1 MIAWAAG
8 ESAAVTL
15 RFLVY
20 VDLLLLAGLALC
32 ARRTMPFAVSE
43 LMISALAGAGAVLT
57 AAQFAATALAMT
69 GGDTAMLD
77 REMLRYLAVQ
87 TPMGISSIVRF
98 VLLALIAAVA
108 ISSFRARSTILLLAI
123 AALATLAWSGHAG
136 ASEGSIGILHRASDI
151 VHLVAASAWLGTL
164 VLLLLAIT
172 QLGTPTTELITALR
186 RFAVTGTVIVGALIV
201 SGVVNL
207 WAIVGFEA
215 LPAVVAT
222 EYGRTL
228 ILKLLLFA
236 AMLSFA
242 AYNRWRLTPRLE
254 RAADESVR
262 SLRASVSLEAAAA
275 VGVILTV
282 AFLGT
287 QSPTG

>member
-20 VDLLLLAGLALC
+20 LDLVLLAGLTLC
-32 ARRTMPFAVSE
+32 ARRTIPFGVSE
-43 LMISALAGAGAVLT
+43 RMISALAGAGVLLT
-57 AAQFAATALAMT
+57 LTQLAATALAMT

-77 REMLRYLAVQ
+77 REMLRYLAIQ
-87 TPMGISSIVRF
+87 TPMGISSIARF
-98 VLLALIAAVA
+98 VLLALIAVVA
-108 ISSFRARSTILLLAI
+108 ISSLRARSTIPLLAV

-136 ASEGSIGILHRASDI
+136 ASDGGIGMLHRASDI
-151 VHLVAASAWLGTL
+151 VHLIAASAWLGTL

-186 RFAVTGTVIVGALIV
+186 RFAVTGTLIVGALIL

-236 AMLSFA
+236 AMMGFA

-254 RAADESVR
+254 RAANESVR

>member
-1 MIAWAAG
+1 M
-8 ESAAVTL
+8 TL

-20 VDLLLLAGLALC
+20 LELVLLAGLTLC
-32 ARRTMPFAVSE
+32 ARRTIPFGVSE
-43 LMISALAGAGAVLT
+43 RMISALAGAGVLLSF
-57 AAQFAATALAMT
+57 AQFAATALAMT

-77 REMLRYLAVQ
+77 REMLRYLAIQ
-87 TPMGISSIVRF
+87 TPMGISSIARF
-98 VLLALIAAVA
+98 VLLALIAVVA
-108 ISSFRARSTILLLAI
+108 ISSLRARSTIPLLAV

-136 ASEGSIGILHRASDI
+136 ASESSIGILHRVLDI

-164 VLLLLAIT
+164 VLLLLAIS

-186 RFAVTGTVIVGALIV
+186 RFAVTGTLIVGALIL

-236 AMLSFA
+236 AMLGFA

-254 RAADESVR
+254 QAANESVR

-275 VGVILTV
+275 VGAILTV

>member
-8 ESAAVTL
+8 ESTAVTL

-20 VDLLLLAGLALC
+20 VDLLLLAGLTLC
-32 ARRTMPFAVSE
+32 ARRTMPFGMSE

-77 REMLRYLAVQ
+77 REMLRYLAIQ
-87 TPMGISSIVRF
+87 TPMGISSIARF
-98 VLLALIAAVA
+98 VLLALIAVVA
-108 ISSFRARSTILLLAI
+108 ISSLRARSTIPLLAV
-123 AALATLAWSGHAG
+123 AALATLAWSGHAS
-136 ASEGSIGILHRASDI
+136 ASDGGIGILHRASDI

-172 QLGTPTTELITALR
+172 RLGTPTTELITALR
-186 RFAVTGTVIVGALIV
+186 RFAVTGTLIVGALIL

-236 AMLSFA
+236 AMLGFA
-242 AYNRWRLTPRLE
+242 AYNRWRLTPQLE
-254 RAADESVR
+254 RVANESVR

>member
-1 MIAWAAG
+1 M
-8 ESAAVTL
+8 AVTL

-20 VDLLLLAGLALC
+20 LDLLLLAGLTLC
-32 ARRTMPFAVSE
+32 ARRTMPFEVPARMVA
-43 LMISALAGAGAVLT
+43 ALAAMGALLT
-57 AAQFAATALAMT
+57 VAQFMATALAMT

-77 REMLRYLAVQ
+77 REMLRYLAMQ
-87 TPMGISSIVRF
+87 TPMGISSIARF
-98 VLLALIAAVA
+98 VLLALIAVVA
-108 ISSFRARSTILLLAI
+108 ISSLRARWTIPSLALV
-123 AALATLAWSGHAG
+123 AVATLAWSGHAG
-136 ASEGSIGILHRASDI
+136 ASEGDVGILHRASDI
-151 VHLVAASAWLGTL
+151 IHLVAASAWLGTL
-164 VLLLLAIT
+164 ALLLLALARLDI
-172 QLGTPTTELITALR
+172 PTTELIAALR
-186 RFAVTGTVIVGALIV
+186 RFAVTGTLIVGALIL

-236 AMLSFA
+236 AMLGFA

-254 RAADESVR
+254 RAANESVR
-262 SLRASVSLEAAAA
+262 SLRVSVSLEAAAA

>member
-8 ESAAVTL
+8 EGVAVTL

-20 VDLLLLAGLALC
+20 LDLLLLAGLTLC
-32 ARRTMPFAVSE
+32 ARRTMPFEVSAR
-43 LMISALAGAGAVLT
+43 MVAALAAMGALLT
-57 AAQFAATALAMT
+57 VAQFMATALAMT

-77 REMLRYLAVQ
+77 RDMLRYLAVE
-87 TPMGISSIVRF
+87 TPMGISGIARF
-98 VLLALIAAVA
+98 VLLALIVVVA
-108 ISSFRARSTILLLAI
+108 MFSVRARWAILLLAL
-123 AALATLAWSGHAG
+123 AAVATLAWSGHAG
-136 ASEGSIGILHRASDI
+136 ASEGGVGVLHRASDI
-151 VHLVAASAWLGTL
+151 LHLIAASAWLGTL
-164 VLLLLAIT
+164 VLLLLVLARSA
-172 QLGTPTTELITALR
+172 TPTAELIAALR
-186 RFAVTGTVIVGALIV
+186 RFAVTGTLIVGALIL
-201 SGVVNL
+201 SGIASL

-215 LPAVVAT
+215 LPSLAAT
-222 EYGRTL
+222 DYGRTL

-236 AMLSFA
+236 AMLGFA

-254 RAADESVR
+254 RAADKSVL

-282 AFLGT
+282 AFLGM

>member
-20 VDLLLLAGLALC
+20 LDLLLLAGLTLC
-32 ARRTMPFAVSE
+32 ARRTMPLEVSAR
-43 LMISALAGAGAVLT
+43 MVAALAAMGALLT
-57 AAQFAATALAMT
+57 VAQFMATALAMT
-69 GGDTAMLD
+69 GGDAAMLD
-77 REMLRYLAVQ
+77 REMVCYLAVE
-87 TPMGISSIVRF
+87 TPIGISSIARL
-98 VLLALIAAVA
+98 VLLALIGVLA
-108 ISSFRARSTILLLAI
+108 ISSVRVRWTISLLAL

-136 ASEGSIGILHRASDI
+136 ASEGDVGILHRASDI

-164 VLLLLAIT
+164 ILLLLAIT
-172 QLGTPTTELITALR
+172 QFRTPTTELISALR
-186 RFAVTGTVIVGALIV
+186 RFAVTGTPIVGALIV

-228 ILKLLLFA
+228 ILKILLFA
-236 AMLSFA
+236 AMLGFA
-242 AYNRWRLTPRLE
+242 AYNRWRLTPQLE
-254 RAADESVR
+254 RAADESAR
-262 SLRASVSLEAAAA
+262 SLRVSVSLETAAA

-287 QSPTG
+287 QSPVG

>member
-1 MIAWAAG
+1 MIEWAAG
-8 ESAAVTL
+8 EGAAVTL

-20 VDLLLLAGLALC
+20 LDLLLLTGLTLC
-32 ARRTMPFAVSE
+32 ARRTMPFAVPSP
-43 LMISALAGAGAVLT
+43 MIAALAGAGALLT
-57 AAQFAATALAMT
+57 VAQSAATALAMT

-77 REMLRYLAVQ
+77 REMLRYLAIE
-87 TPMGISSIVRF
+87 TPMGVSSMARF
-98 VLLALIAAVA
+98 VLLVLIAVVA
-108 ISSFRARSTILLLAI
+108 ISSSRARGITLLLAV
-123 AALATLAWSGHAG
+123 AALAMLAWSGHAG
-136 ASEGSIGILHRASDI
+136 AGEGRIGILHRASDI
-151 VHLVAASAWLGTL
+151 VHPIAASAWFGTL

-172 QLGTPTTELITALR
+172 RLGTATTELITALR
-186 RFAVTGTVIVGALIV
+186 RFAVTGTLIVGALIL

-215 LPAVVAT
+215 LPAVVVT

-228 ILKLLLFA
+228 ILKLLLFS
-236 AMLSFA
+236 AMLGFA
-242 AYNRWRLTPRLE
+242 AYNRWRLTPQLE
-254 RAADESVR
+254 RAANESVR

>member
-1 MIAWAAG
+1 MIAWGAG
-8 ESAAVTL
+8 EGVAVTL

-20 VDLLLLAGLALC
+20 LDLLLLAGLTLC
-32 ARRTMPFAVSE
+32 ARRTMPFEVPARMVA
-43 LMISALAGAGAVLT
+43 ALAAMGALLT
-57 AAQFAATALAMT
+57 VAQFMATALAMT

-77 REMLRYLAVQ
+77 REMLRYLAMQ
-87 TPMGISSIVRF
+87 TPMGISSIARF
-98 VLLALIAAVA
+98 VLLALIAVVA
-108 ISSFRARSTILLLAI
+108 ISSLRARWTIPSLALV
-123 AALATLAWSGHAG
+123 AVATLAWSGHAG
-136 ASEGSIGILHRASDI
+136 ASEGDVGILHRASDI
-151 VHLVAASAWLGTL
+151 IHLVAASAWLGTL
-164 VLLLLAIT
+164 ALLLLALARLDI
-172 QLGTPTTELITALR
+172 PTTELIAALR
-186 RFAVTGTVIVGALIV
+186 RFAVTGTLIVGALIL

-236 AMLSFA
+236 AMLGFA

-254 RAADESVR
+254 RAANESVR
-262 SLRASVSLEAAAA
+262 SLRVSVSLEAAAA

>member
-8 ESAAVTL
+8 EGAAVTL

-20 VDLLLLAGLALC
+20 LDLLLLAGLTLC
-32 ARRTMPFAVSE
+32 ARRTVPFEVSAR
-43 LMISALAGAGAVLT
+43 IVAVLAALGALLT
-57 AAQFAATALAMT
+57 VAQFTATALAMT
-69 GGDTAMLD
+69 GGDTSMLD
-77 REMLRYLAVQ
+77 REMLRYLAVE
-87 TPMGISSIVRF
+87 TPMGVSSMARF
-98 VLLALIAAVA
+98 VLLVLIAVVA
-108 ISSFRARSTILLLAI
+108 IFNARTRSTILLAV
-123 AALATLAWSGHAG
+123 AAMATLAWSGHAG
-136 ASEGSIGILHRASDI
+136 ASEGGVGILHRASDI

-164 VLLLLAIT
+164 ALLLLA
-172 QLGTPTTELITALR
+172 LARSHTPTTELIAALR
-186 RFAVTGTVIVGALIV
+186 RFAVTGTLIVGALIL
-201 SGVVNL
+201 SGIVNL
-207 WAIVGFEA
+207 WVIAGFEA
-215 LPAVVAT
+215 LPTLAAT

-228 ILKLLLFA
+228 ILKLSLFA
-236 AMLSFA
+236 AMLGFA
-242 AYNRWRLTPRLE
+242 AYNRWHLTPRLE

>member
-1 MIAWAAG
+1 M
-8 ESAAVTL
+8 TL

-20 VDLLLLAGLALC
+20 LDLVLLAGLTLC
-32 ARRTMPFAVSE
+32 ARRTVPFGMSE
-43 LMISALAGAGAVLT
+43 RKISALAGAGAMLT
-57 AAQFAATALAMT
+57 VAQFAATALAMT

-87 TPMGISSIVRF
+87 TPMGISSITRF
-98 VLLALIAAVA
+98 VLLALIAVVA
-108 ISSFRARSTILLLAI
+108 ISSLRARSTIPLLAV

-136 ASEGSIGILHRASDI
+136 ASDGGIGILHRAADI

-172 QLGTPTTELITALR
+172 RLGTPTTELITALR
-186 RFAVTGTVIVGALIV
+186 RFAVTGTLIVGALIL

-207 WAIVGFEA
+207 SAIVGFEA
-215 LPAVVAT
+215 LPALAAT

-236 AMLSFA
+236 AMLGFA

-254 RAADESVR
+254 RSRDGSVL

>member
-1 MIAWAAG
+1 MIAWGAG
-8 ESAAVTL
+8 EGVAVTL

-20 VDLLLLAGLALC
+20 LDLLLLAGLTLC
-32 ARRTMPFAVSE
+32 ARRTMPFEVPARMVA
-43 LMISALAGAGAVLT
+43 ALAAMGALLT
-57 AAQFAATALAMT
+57 VAQFMATALAMT

-77 REMLRYLAVQ
+77 REMIRYLAMQ
-87 TPMGISSIVRF
+87 TPMGISSIARF
-98 VLLALIAAVA
+98 VLLALIAVLA
-108 ISSFRARSTILLLAI
+108 ISSLRARWTIPSLALV
-123 AALATLAWSGHAG
+123 AVATLAWSGHAG
-136 ASEGSIGILHRASDI
+136 ASEGDVGILHRASDI
-151 VHLVAASAWLGTL
+151 IHLVAASAWLGTL
-164 VLLLLAIT
+164 ALLLLALARLDI
-172 QLGTPTTELITALR
+172 PTTKLIAALR
-186 RFAVTGTVIVGALIV
+186 RFAVTGTLIVGALIL

-207 WAIVGFEA
+207 WAIVEFEA

-236 AMLSFA
+236 AMLGFA

-254 RAADESVR
+254 RAANESVR
-262 SLRASVSLEAAAA
+262 SLRVSVSLEAAAA